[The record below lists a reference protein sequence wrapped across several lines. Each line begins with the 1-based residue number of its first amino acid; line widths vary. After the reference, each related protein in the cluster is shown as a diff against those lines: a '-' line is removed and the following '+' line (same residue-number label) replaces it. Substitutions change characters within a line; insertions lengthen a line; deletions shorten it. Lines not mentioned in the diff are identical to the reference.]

1 MSEQVRHLVGLENT
15 LLKARRRHHE
25 CEREEGPGGEGTLRY
40 ARLVERLSEEIHS
53 VDTQQLQDYLFYV
66 ENELLPR
73 IARKTEQAK
82 EDMVRAALHIVDG
95 RHDLMELRRELTD
108 ALERVRSVRERLDM
122 DPFRPPEAKF
132 GLGPHPP
139 NADRRIRD
147 AHSLVKDFLKT

>member
-25 CEREEGPGGEGTLRY
+25 CEREQGPKGAATQRY
-40 ARLVERLSEEIHS
+40 ARMVERLSEEIHGA
-53 VDTQQLQDYLFYV
+53 DRQQLEEYLFYV
-66 ENELLPR
+66 ETDLLPR
-73 IARKTEQAK
+73 IARKAETTK
-82 EDMVRAALHIVDG
+82 TDMVQAALHIVDG

-122 DPFRPPEAKF
+122 DPFPKPEAKF
-132 GLGPHPP
+132 GLGAHPP
-139 NADRRIRD
+139 NADRRVRD